1 MNKLNIFKMILPPEE
16 KIFYEYFEHSAEIC
30 QMAANLF
37 NVIIMEGSL
46 SEEKLIEAKSLKHRS
61 SDISNMTLNQL
72 NSTFITPIDRE
83 DIQLVSSLLNRIT
96 KKIIKAIFNLR
107 VYRLEEYNDNL
118 KKQAATMVKATDEL
132 DFIVTHLKKVSQ
144 SKEITLSHNRMK
156 EIESHGDEI
165 LYKAMDELFSGKFDA
180 LTVIKLR
187 DIYKDI
193 ENALD
198 TCFSVSDTIVNIVLK
213 HG

>member
-1 MNKLNIFKMILPPEE
+1 MANLNIFKLILPPEE
-16 KIFYEYFEHSAEIC
+16 KIFYEHFEEGAEIC
-30 QMAANLF
+30 RHAANLF
-37 NVIIMEGSL
+37 NVIITEGGL
-46 SEEKLIEAKSLKHRS
+46 TEERIIEAKTLKHRS
-61 SDISNMTLNQL
+61 TDLANTTLNQL

-83 DIQLVSSLLNRIT
+83 DIQLVSTLLTRIT
-96 KKIIKAIFNLR
+96 KKIIKACFNLR
-107 VYRLEEYNDNL
+107 VYRLEEFNDNL
-118 KKQAATMVKATDEL
+118 VKQAATMLKATEEL
-132 DFIVTHLKKVSQ
+132 NYIVTHLKKVTQ
-144 SKEITLSHNRMK
+144 SKEIAMSHHRMK

-165 LYKAMDELFSGKFDA
+165 LYKAMDDLFSGEYDA

-198 TCFSVSDTIVNIVLK
+198 TCFSIADTVVNIVLK